1 MPRTQPSAASR
12 VSSTGSSA
20 AVNAR
25 SQAINPMPVTASPMP
40 MSCRPLT
47 RSPSSIA
54 PSSTVNGADACG
66 TSDASPLGIH
76 RARRPRRTTVDQRD
90 PRLHDRR
97 RVAPLGA
104 IAGIQPHILQRIN
117 NFQVTAAL
125 VHAGL
130 GVVLLPRHSV
140 PAAEL
145 VRRPLAEVYP
155 ARMIDDVTRAAAS
168 HRPAAEVLAAL
179 QQEAQL
185 LAGAPS
191 SVPQR
196 GTLLR

>member
-1 MPRTQPSAASR
+1 M
-12 VSSTGSSA
+12 
-20 AVNAR
+20 
-25 SQAINPMPVTASPMP
+25 
-40 MSCRPLT
+40 
-47 RSPSSIA
+47 
-54 PSSTVNGADACG
+54 
-66 TSDASPLGIH
+66 
-76 RARRPRRTTVDQRD
+76 
-90 PRLHDRR
+90 
-97 RVAPLGA
+97 
-104 IAGIQPHILQRIN
+104 QRIN
-117 NFQVTAAL
+117 VFQVTAAL

-145 VRRPLAEVYP
+145 VRRPLAEVHP